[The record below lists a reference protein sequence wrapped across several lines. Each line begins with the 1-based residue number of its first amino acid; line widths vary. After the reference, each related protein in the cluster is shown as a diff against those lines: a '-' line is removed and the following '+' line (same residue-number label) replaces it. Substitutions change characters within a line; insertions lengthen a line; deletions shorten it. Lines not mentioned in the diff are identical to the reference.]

1 MEGNRETESEADN
14 SKRKLQKKRRR
25 IIGRKVTTTR
35 ESRHERERDRTFG
48 VKGSAIKSEG

>member
-35 ESRHERERDRTFG
+35 ESRHERERENFR
-48 VKGSAIKSEG
+48 SERERDKE